1 MLCSTALDDYIAP
14 GSDTRS
20 RVYGKIQS
28 MKLGALFNA

>member
-1 MLCSTALDDYIAP
+1 MLYSTALDDHIAT

-28 MKLGALFNA
+28 IKLGALFNA